1 MDRDFDMEKVIDKMR
16 SLRDAR
22 ELEIFNQELEK
33 ADSNPDIE
41 KQLPDNKVLD
51 VKYLGSI
58 EFEGKEKGIYLI
70 IEQKQK
76 EDGSLAKIERYYT
89 EDGEFLGGNNKA
101 DQFNFL
107 ILNEKYSGQE
117 GLLEKLQNLDKEG
130 VLDLNQLEQE
140 RLEEIA
146 LAFGVSVEE
155 LDKVAELD
163 LKQEIELEQEKEEGK
178 ETLSK
183 KQVEKITSKT
193 EIKTNQKVT
202 DKETMASILKV
213 EDKNY
218 TAINIIYSDAMKNS
232 GSTSRFAIVGI
243 KEDGT
248 AEKINTLE
256 QGYGTNPNKEIQS
269 LNRDG
274 SEIEQ
279 KQVNSIFKIKGEDE
293 TQIAVDIGS
302 MGTIEPTL
310 VRTPRQDNEEAISI
324 PIETHNIKPTTRETR
339 ELMNEQRNPRVKE
352 EIQRAKKHEELGC
365 EEASIKDIN
374 DNPYDDTHE
383 HMEVDSEY
391 LDKCA
396 DKILKNDEIAET
408 YNRNDIIEKLK
419 KQIEKSSEILSTE
432 ELIETVE
439 KEMEEAANS
448 EHQLP
453 QQNR

>member
-22 ELEIFNQELEK
+22 DLEILNQQLEN
-33 ADSNPDIE
+33 ADSNPDTE

-58 EFEGKEKGIYLI
+58 EIEGEEKGIYLV
-70 IEQKQK
+70 IEQKQGK
-76 EDGSLAKIERYYT
+76 DGNIAEVERYYT

-101 DQFNFL
+101 DQFDFL
-107 ILNEKYSGQE
+107 LLNEKYATQE
-117 GLLEKLQNLDKEG
+117 GLLEKLQALDKEG
-130 VLDLNQLEQE
+130 ILDLNQLEQE

-146 LAFGVSVEE
+146 IALGVKVED
-155 LDKVAELD
+155 LDKVAEID
-163 LKQEIELEQEKEEGK
+163 LEQEIELEQEKEEGK

-202 DKETMASILKV
+202 DKETMASLLNV

-218 TAINIIYSDAMKNS
+218 TAINIIYSDAMENS

-248 AEKINTLE
+248 AEKIDTLE
-256 QGYGTNPNKEIQS
+256 QGYGTNPTKEIQS

-293 TQIAVDIGS
+293 TQIAVDIGA

-310 VRTPRQDNEEAISI
+310 VRTPAQDNEEAMSI
-324 PIETHNIKPTTRETR
+324 PIETYNIRPTTRETR
-339 ELMNEQRNPRVKE
+339 ELMNGQRNPRVKE
-352 EIQRAKKHEELGC
+352 EIQRVKEHEELGC
-365 EEASIKDIN
+365 DDATIKDIN
-374 DNPYDDTHE
+374 DNPNDNTHE
-383 HMEVDSEY
+383 HIEIDPEY

-396 DKILKNDEIAET
+396 DKILENVEIVET
-408 YNRNDIIEKLK
+408 YNRNDVLEELK
-419 KQIEKSSEILSTE
+419 EQIKKSSKIPSTE
-432 ELIETVE
+432 KLIETVE
-439 KEMEEAANS
+439 NKMEKTAKG
-448 EHQLP
+448 EHKAP
-453 QQNR
+453 QKGR